1 MLQLV
6 LADHKTIHRLCEG
19 LGEEELRAC
28 SLSGVDVR
36 SGEGKDLSS
45 DIWSGNHLFKQ
56 RQHQKG
62 QISSNYSIVSQ
73 IPKL

>member
-19 LGEEELRAC
+19 LGEEELRVC

-36 SGEGKDLSS
+36 SGEGKGLSS
-45 DIWSGNHLFKQ
+45 DIWSG
-56 RQHQKG
+56 
-62 QISSNYSIVSQ
+62 ITYSNSTNVRKVRFQ
-73 IPKL
+73 AMFR